1 LELSQDA
8 LFAQKSS
15 RESQDKPESDISM
28 PMLSAFA
35 LDLGTY
41 SLKMYLEKLF
51 QDGER
56 TLTKQL

>member
-1 LELSQDA
+1 
-8 LFAQKSS
+8 
-15 RESQDKPESDISM
+15 M